1 MKRTLLESLKG
12 LSRKEAEVAVTS
24 AGLEPYT
31 VENGSAIALLALP
44 NTVILWLDA
53 QDCVSSATAGDPL
66 ELE

>member
-24 AGLEPYT
+24 AGLEPHT
-31 VENGSAIALLALP
+31 VENGEAIAMAAMP
-44 NTVILWLDA
+44 NTVILWLDDR
-53 QDCVSSATAGDPL
+53 DCVTVVTAGDPL